1 MTEDNHIIVR
11 VPLEKVFIDNDK
23 QIAWVDLGKGES
35 VLKMVL
41 AGMSNPGQAVTMRNK
56 DEN

>member
-23 QIAWVDLGKGES
+23 QIAWVDLGEGES
-35 VLKMVL
+35 VLKIVL
-41 AGMSNPGQAVTMRNK
+41 AGMSNPGQAVTMRNN